1 MEPGHVGKGAGYG
14 GKGSEVSSESMLFE
28 NHSSSKV

>member
-14 GKGSEVSSESMLFE
+14 GSEVSSESMLFE